1 MMIIGVS
8 RFGGK
13 EHNGGCELAEF
24 TVVWSKNR
32 LKVAMTYGGS

>member
-1 MMIIGVS
+1 MMIVGVG

-13 EHNGGCELAEF
+13 EHNDGSELGEF

-32 LKVAMTYGGS
+32 LKVAMAYGGS